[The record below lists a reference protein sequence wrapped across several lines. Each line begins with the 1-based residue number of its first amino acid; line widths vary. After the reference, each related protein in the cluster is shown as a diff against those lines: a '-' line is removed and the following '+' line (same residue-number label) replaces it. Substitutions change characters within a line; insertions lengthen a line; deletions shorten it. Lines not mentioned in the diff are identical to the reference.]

1 MKNRQAWPILSGP
14 WWSLQNLQFSRTRRK
29 RSAKVEEQFEFRVEK
44 NALFDEPM
52 NQLLHWTAI
61 HWGRVHQLTMTRKS
75 IWGMSGLSAV
85 PSLIN
90 TPSRKTGCVLDLFI
104 SGSLISMLFDV
115 IWCYLMLFDVDV
127 RGWGTAKTAAN
138 VRRSAGGL
146 RLSARSSLVG
156 RGSQIIILVAG
167 NLSYRYTG

>member
-1 MKNRQAWPILSGP
+1 MKNRQAWPILNGP

-115 IWCYLMLFDVDV
+115 IWCYLMLMLGDGVLPKQQPMSGEVLEDYGWVPV
-127 RGWGTAKTAAN
+127 RLW
-138 VRRSAGGL
+138 
-146 RLSARSSLVG
+146 LVG
-156 RGSQIIILVAG
+156 VPRL
-167 NLSYRYTG
+167 